1 MWKYLTQKAIRRR
14 YAKSPKQ
21 RDRRFI
27 PYREAKTV
35 AVLAD
40 EAGVRQAVPLLQAMS
55 REGKK
60 VVLYCLNLSPSK
72 IELRPSGIDIVEI
85 SPAELCH
92 GGTAPPSAIRIVLN

>member
-40 EAGVRQAVPLLQAMS
+40 ETGVRQAAPLLQAMS
-55 REGKK
+55 RG
-60 VVLYCLNLSPSK
+60 
-72 IELRPSGIDIVEI
+72 IESIGPGR
-85 SPAELCH
+85 
-92 GGTAPPSAIRIVLN
+92 